1 MLELWY
7 NANMDA
13 ETPLYYIYQDKQ
25 RIGWIKN
32 VDKEGYIDSILIY
45 KDYRNKGYGK
55 EALRALK
62 AIEKRELKLD
72 VKADNKQATRCYLKV
87 GFVPCEAWHQSKKD
101 YIGMVWEN

>member
-25 RIGWIKN
+25 RIDWIKN
-32 VDKEGYIDSILIY
+32 VYKEGYIDSILIY
-45 KDYRNKGYGK
+45 KDYRNKGYSK

-62 AIEKRELKLD
+62 AIEKRVLKLD
-72 VKADNKQATRCYLKV
+72 VKVDNKQAAKCYLAV
-87 GFVPCEAWHQSKKD
+87 GFKPCEAWHQSKKD
-101 YIGMVWEN
+101 YIGMVW

>member
-32 VDKEGYIDSILIY
+32 VDKEDYIDAILIY
-45 KDYRNKGYGK
+45 KDYRNKGRIHITILK
-55 EALRALK
+55 EPSEIRFR
-62 AIEKRELKLD
+62 I
-72 VKADNKQATRCYLKV
+72 
-87 GFVPCEAWHQSKKD
+87 
-101 YIGMVWEN
+101 

>member
-32 VDKEGYIDSILIY
+32 VDKEGLCSISVIALQWVV
-45 KDYRNKGYGK
+45 KG
-55 EALRALK
+55 
-62 AIEKRELKLD
+62 
-72 VKADNKQATRCYLKV
+72 N
-87 GFVPCEAWHQSKKD
+87 
-101 YIGMVWEN
+101 